1 MMRKPG
7 SSIRGFSLIEMLV
20 GLLITSFG
28 LLGLVALQARA
39 MQLSVGSEDA
49 QRATLLASEMAT
61 LMFNSNTVDVSP
73 AVVAAWAARVA
84 DTSAKG
90 VPNGIGTVTA
100 IDATKARISVTWSLP
115 RSGASAGDT
124 HRYLTDVVIP
134 R

>member
-1 MMRKPG
+1 MRKSR
-7 SSIRGFSLIEMLV
+7 SSNQGFSLIEMLV

-49 QRATLLASEMAT
+49 QRATLLASEMAAI
-61 LMFNSNTVDVSP
+61 MFNSNTVDVSP
-73 AVVAAWAARVA
+73 AVVKAWAARVA

-100 IDATKARISVTWSLP
+100 TDATKARITVTWSFSQ
-115 RSGASAGDT
+115 SGRSAGDT
-124 HRYLTDVVIP
+124 HQYLTDVVIP